1 MTQNT
6 TVNPNNYINSIY
18 AHRLNKKIYKYK
30 HASQLLLEFK
40 QFDDIK
46 SKFSDK
52 KKLKH

>member
-1 MTQNT
+1 M
-6 TVNPNNYINSIY
+6 
-18 AHRLNKKIYKYK
+18 YK

-52 KKLKH
+52 KNIKPSNIKQHLDPIF